1 MNLRAWKLCS
11 TKTASLPHC
20 HEIIRGNVWTVKNR
34 DSFFEITNYWAIFRV
49 AGHFSYCN
57 KCVKSTLVIRSAQWG
72 FHCWQVT
79 TTIHLLKQCSSPASL
94 RHDMP
99 TGGGQFIPGLHTR
112 PPLNVALG
120 TRGQPQ
126 NSGIGDHLATGD
138 HLRTIKQ
145 TEEGRRKLHNKQ
157 PRKALPGAPFHTL
170 RQTKQPARQAH
181 VTEGI
186 LEQ

>member
-1 MNLRAWKLCS
+1 
-11 TKTASLPHC
+11 
-20 HEIIRGNVWTVKNR
+20 
-34 DSFFEITNYWAIFRV
+34 
-49 AGHFSYCN
+49 
-57 KCVKSTLVIRSAQWG
+57 
-72 FHCWQVT
+72 
-79 TTIHLLKQCSSPASL
+79 
-94 RHDMP
+94 MP

-126 NSGIGDHLATGD
+126 NSGIGDHL
-138 HLRTIKQ
+138 RTIKQ
-145 TEEGRRKLHNKQ
+145 AEEGRRKLHNKQ
-157 PRKALPGAPFHTL
+157 PRKALLGAPFHTL